1 MVNNLIM
8 DIMAKEYVL
17 IVTGLRCNSK
27 LMHCAS
33 WTCDELKQLTRDGTE
48 QPSCIR
54 SLSWTYDVYNKQ
66 LSCIGSLSWTCDQ
79 LNKYRAFDYYHEPVI
94 NRTSIVHRIA
104 IMNLRCV
111 EQIWCIGSL
120 MNFSCMN
127 KYHGSCNYHELEMHW
142 TRWHWEVSFIESL
155 ITRHLNVGN
164 CDAYERNVNIIEN
177 HYVFN

>member
-1 MVNNLIM
+1 MALNKHHASGHYHEPMMYITIIVHRITIMNLWCI
-8 DIMAKEYVL
+8 EQVL
-17 IVTGLRCNSK
+17 
-27 LMHCAS
+27 
-33 WTCDELKQLTRDGTE
+33 W
-48 QPSCIR
+48 
-54 SLSWTYDVYNKQ
+54 
-66 LSCIGSLSWTCDQ
+66 IGSLSWTCDQ

-120 MNFSCMN
+120 MNLSCMN
-127 KYHGSCNYHELEMHW
+127 KYHGSCNYYELEMHW

>member
-33 WTCDELKQLTRDGTE
+33 WTCDELKQLSRDGTE

-66 LSCIGSLSWTCDQ
+66 LSCIGSLSWTCDVLNKYSESDHYHDRTCDQ

-120 MNFSCMN
+120 MNLSCMN
-127 KYHGSCNYHELEMHW
+127 KYHVTIMN
-142 TRWHWEVSFIESL
+142 
-155 ITRHLNVGN
+155 
-164 CDAYERNVNIIEN
+164 
-177 HYVFN
+177 

>member
-8 DIMAKEYVL
+8 DIMAREYVL

-33 WTCDELKQLTRDGTE
+33 WTCDELKQLSRDGTE

-66 LSCIGSLSWTCDQ
+66 LILHRITIMNLWCIEQVSWIGSLSWTCDQ
-79 LNKYRAFDYYHEPVI
+79 LNKYRAFDYYHEPVM

-120 MNFSCMN
+120 MNLSCMN
-127 KYHGSCNYHELEMHW
+127 KYHVTIMN
-142 TRWHWEVSFIESL
+142 
-155 ITRHLNVGN
+155 
-164 CDAYERNVNIIEN
+164 
-177 HYVFN
+177 